1 MSNDNSGAVFVND
14 RKTQD
19 NHPDRTGMATING
32 VEYWVSGWLKKK
44 GDKPYMSLSF
54 KPKEA
59 KNQAQQPAKPA
70 AQPAAGGGDF
80 PDDVPFARLTSNYSF

>member
-1 MSNDNSGAVFVND
+1 MSNDNSGAIFVND

-19 NHPDRTGMATING
+19 NHPDRTGTATING

-59 KNQAQQPAKPA
+59 KNQAPAKPA
-70 AQPAAGGGDF
+70 AAPAPASADF
-80 PDDVPFARLTSNYSF
+80 DEPQF